1 MKILKT
7 LLVALVLTA
16 SAALVSAADEYDVRF
31 HNATYDGTKVHV
43 DIQVK
48 ASNLSETFNLSE
60 QNYRFSFNAEAITNP
75 TIVQEL
81 QISGAV
87 NSSFYAQHSLRGS
100 KANIISYNVEL
111 AGGEGYL
118 LNDDWVGVGRLAFDV
133 VDNTQCLELTW
144 QTPGQFPPT
153 YVGKA
158 TEGARMGATGVN
170 FNNLQDCD
178 LLSLTTATEDVIADA
193 VGFDVYPN
201 PVAGNEQVS
210 VTFSADKAQNATLI
224 VTDVTG
230 KTVHTE
236 NINLIAGD
244 NILQLKHRR
253 INTGTYFVQIRT
265 GNEVTEAK
273 KFVKLNR

>member
-7 LLVALVLTA
+7 LLAALVLTA
-16 SAALVSAADEYDVRF
+16 SATLVSAADENDVRF
-31 HNATYDGTKVHV
+31 HNATYDGDKVYV

-48 ASNLSETFNLSE
+48 ASNLNETFNLSE
-60 QNYRFSFNAEAITNP
+60 QNYRFSFNAEAVTNP

-81 QISGAV
+81 QIAGTVS
-87 NSSFYAQHSLRGS
+87 NSFYAQHSLRGS

-158 TEGARMGATGVN
+158 TEGSRMGATGVN

-178 LLSLTTATEDVIADA
+178 LFSLATSTEDVIADA
-193 VGFDVYPN
+193 AGFDVYPN
-201 PVAGNEQVS
+201 PVVGNEQVS

-244 NILQLKHRR
+244 NILQLKHRK